1 MTTDTAPRRSA
12 ASHDTRYATHVNP
25 QWVRLLDLL
34 GMNVQYKRCIG
45 DELWADD
52 GTRYL
57 DFLSGYCVYNIGHN
71 HPRLVAELQAEL
83 GRGGPAMLQS
93 HVAELAGELA
103 AALCARAGGRLNKV
117 YFCSS
122 GSEGIETV
130 IKFSRARTGRDRLL
144 FAAGAFHGLTCGAL
158 SLMDTPFW
166 TDGFGPLLP
175 GTDAVPFGD
184 VEATARMLET
194 RRYAAVVLEPVQAE
208 AGIRVP
214 APGFLRDV
222 QRLCERTGTLL
233 VLDEVQTGFHRTGT
247 FLAAQRYG
255 VEPDMVVLAKAL
267 SGGLVPVAAVLMS
280 DAVSDSVYNSAPRA
294 FVHASTF
301 GENRLA
307 MRAGLVTLD
316 ILRDEEL
323 GARSE
328 ALGAW
333 LRSEL
338 TQALRPY
345 EMVAEVRGLG
355 LLAGIAFR
363 PPERLALRV
372 PFGLFRK
379 AHPAL
384 FGQMI
389 VRYLFR
395 RHRILTQICGNGF
408 DVLKVA
414 PPLTVQPASLAT
426 FVGAM
431 RDTMEQIHSSS
442 GFWTDA
448 LALAA
453 RAARDL
459 TYRT

>member
-1 MTTDTAPRRSA
+1 VTTETAPRPTA
-12 ASHDTRYATHVNP
+12 AARDARYAAHVNP

-34 GMNVQYKRCIG
+34 GMNVRYGRCTG
-45 DELWADD
+45 DELWATD

-93 HVAELAGELA
+93 HVAELAGELG
-103 AALCARAGGRLNKV
+103 AALCARAGGKLNKA

-122 GSEGIETV
+122 GSEGVETV
-130 IKFSRARTGRDRLL
+130 IMVAGARTGRARLL

-158 SLMDTPFW
+158 SLMDAPFW
-166 TDGFGPLLP
+166 TAGFGPLLP
-175 GTDAVPFGD
+175 GMDSVPFGD
-184 VEATARMLET
+184 IEAAARMLET
-194 RRYAAVVLEPVQAE
+194 RRYAAIVLEPVQAE

-214 APGFLRDV
+214 PPGYLRDV

-233 VLDEVQTGFHRTGT
+233 VLDEVQTGFYRTGT
-247 FLAAQRYG
+247 FLAAHRYG

-280 DAVSDSVYNSAPRA
+280 DALFDAVYGSVGRA

-316 ILRDEEL
+316 ILDDEEL

-328 ALGAW
+328 TLGA
-333 LRSEL
+333 RFRAEL
-338 TQALRPY
+338 ARALRPY

-355 LLAGIAFR
+355 LLCGIAFR
-363 PPERLALRV
+363 PPERLALRI
-372 PFGLFRK
+372 PFGLFGK

-384 FGQMI
+384 FGQML
-389 VRYLFR
+389 VRHMFH
-395 RHRILTQICGNGF
+395 RHQILTQICGNGF
-408 DVLKVA
+408 GVLKVA
-414 PPLTVQPASLAT
+414 PPLVVQPASLEA

-431 RDTMEQIHSSS
+431 RDTMEQVHSSS

-453 RAARDL
+453 RAAREL
-459 TYRT
+459 P

>member
-1 MTTDTAPRRSA
+1 VPTETAPQPSA
-12 ASHDTRYATHVNP
+12 ASRAARYAAHVNP

-34 GMNVQYKRCIG
+34 GMNVRYERSVG
-45 DELWADD
+45 DELWAEN
-52 GTRYL
+52 GIRYL

-71 HPRLVAELQAEL
+71 HPRLVTELQAEL

-103 AALCARAGGRLNKV
+103 AALCARAGGALNKV

-130 IKFSRARTGRDRLL
+130 IKFARARTRRTRLL
-144 FAAGAFHGLTCGAL
+144 SAAGAFHGLTCGAL

-166 TDGFGPLLP
+166 TAGFGPLLP
-175 GTDAVPFGD
+175 GMDAVPFGD
-184 VEATARMLET
+184 VAAATRMLET
-194 RRYAAVVLEPVQAE
+194 RQYAAIVLEPVQAE

-214 APGFLRDV
+214 DPGYLREV
-222 QRLCERTGTLL
+222 QRLCVRTGTLL
-233 VLDEVQTGFHRTGT
+233 VLDEVQTGLCRTGT

-255 VEPDMVVLAKAL
+255 LQPDMVVLAKAL

-280 DAVSDSVYNSAPRA
+280 DAVFDAVYDSVPRA

-316 ILRDEEL
+316 ILDDEDL

-328 ALGAW
+328 KVGAR
-333 LRSEL
+333 LRAEL
-338 TQALRPY
+338 TRALRPY
-345 EMVAEVRGLG
+345 EMVAEVRGVG
-355 LLAGIAFR
+355 LLCGIAFR

-372 PFGLFRK
+372 PFTLFRK

-384 FGQMI
+384 FGQMV
-389 VRYLFR
+389 VRHLFR
-395 RHRILTQICGNGF
+395 RHRILTQICGNDF

-414 PPLTVQPASLAT
+414 PPLVVPSASLET

-431 RDTMEQIHSSS
+431 RDTMEQVHSSS

-459 TYRT
+459 TYTA

>member
-1 MTTDTAPRRSA
+1 
-12 ASHDTRYATHVNP
+12 
-25 QWVRLLDLL
+25 
-34 GMNVQYKRCIG
+34 MNVSYARCLG

-57 DFLSGYCVYNIGHN
+57 DFLSGYCVHNVGHN
-71 HPRLVAELQAEL
+71 HPRLVSALRDEL

-93 HVAELAGELA
+93 HVAEPAGELA
-103 AALCARAGGRLNKV
+103 AALCDRAGGKLNKV

-158 SLMDTPFW
+158 SLADTDFW
-166 TDGFGPLLP
+166 TQGFGPLLA

-184 VEATARMLET
+184 VEAVARRLET
-194 RRYAAVVLEPVQAE
+194 RQYAAIVLEPLQAE

-214 APGFLRDV
+214 PAGYLREV

-233 VLDEVQTGFHRTGT
+233 ALDEVQTGLHRTGP
-247 FLAAQRYG
+247 FLAAHRDG

-280 DAVSDSVYNSAPRA
+280 DPVFDGVYDSVPRA

-301 GENRLA
+301 GENLLA
-307 MRAGLVTLD
+307 MRAGLATLD
-316 ILRDEEL
+316 ILDDEDL
-323 GARSE
+323 GARTE
-328 ALGAW
+328 AVGA
-333 LRSEL
+333 EL
-338 TQALRPY
+338 HAELARALRPY
-345 EMVAEVRGLG
+345 EMVAEIRGLG
-355 LLAGIAFR
+355 LLCGIAFR
-363 PPERLALRV
+363 PPERVTLRV
-372 PFGLFRK
+372 PFELFRK
-379 AHPAL
+379 AHPGL
-384 FGQMI
+384 FGQMV
-389 VRYLFR
+389 VRHLFG
-395 RHRILTQICGNGF
+395 RHRILTQICGNAF

-414 PPLTVQPASLAT
+414 PPLMVRSGSLQT
-426 FVGAM
+426 FVRAM
-431 RDTMEQIHSSS
+431 RDTMEHIHTSS

-459 TYRT
+459 SWLV